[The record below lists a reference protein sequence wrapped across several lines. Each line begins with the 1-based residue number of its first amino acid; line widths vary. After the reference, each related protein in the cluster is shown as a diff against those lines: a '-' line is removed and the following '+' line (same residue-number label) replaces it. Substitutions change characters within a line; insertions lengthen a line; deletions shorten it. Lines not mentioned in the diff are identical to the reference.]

1 MEMHMA
7 TVWEAVAD
15 AVPDATALVHGDT
28 RRTWAEYDRRAAGLA
43 GALTDAGL
51 GPDSKVG
58 LYLYNSNE
66 YLESQH
72 GAFKLRGVPV
82 NVNYRYLDDEL
93 SYLLDN
99 ADAEALFFH
108 TSLADRVDRVRE
120 RLPKLKVLVEVD
132 DDGTHLDGAA
142 RYEDL
147 VAHDPMP
154 RIERR
159 EDDVYMLFT
168 GGTTG
173 MPKGV
178 MYAQGGFT
186 SNFVTLG
193 YAATG
198 FPIPTDAAQ
207 IPEIVRSLHE
217 SGQAPVS
224 IPACPLMHGTG
235 MWLGSMIP
243 LLAGGTVVTL
253 TSRSL
258 DAGELW
264 RAAVDERATMIVIV
278 GDAFAKPM
286 IRALDAAIESGQPYD
301 LSNVRMIISSGVM
314 WTAEVKEALLDRA
327 EHLMLIDAMG
337 STEGGMGNQVT
348 MRGLPV
354 QTAKFTAQPETKL
367 FSEDGRRIEPG
378 SGEMGMV
385 AAGGNVPL
393 GYYKDPEK
401 SANTFKVIDGVRYSF
416 PGDWGYIEADGTLT
430 LLGRGSQCINTGG
443 EKVYPEEV
451 EEAVKLHPAIE
462 DCLVVGVPDEKFGER
477 IVAVAALV
485 QGGAANEGE
494 LIATAKGK
502 LAAYKAPKQ
511 VVIVERVPRAPN
523 GKADYKTA
531 KKLAVDATT

>member
-1 MEMHMA
+1 
-7 TVWEAVAD
+7 
-15 AVPDATALVHGDT
+15 
-28 RRTWAEYDRRAAGLA
+28 
-43 GALTDAGL
+43 
-51 GPDSKVG
+51 
-58 LYLYNSNE
+58 
-66 YLESQH
+66 
-72 GAFKLRGVPV
+72 
-82 NVNYRYLDDEL
+82 
-93 SYLLDN
+93 
-99 ADAEALFFH
+99 
-108 TSLADRVDRVRE
+108 
-120 RLPKLKVLVEVD
+120 
-132 DDGTHLDGAA
+132 
-142 RYEDL
+142 
-147 VAHDPMP
+147 
-154 RIERR
+154 
-159 EDDVYMLFT
+159 
-168 GGTTG
+168 
-173 MPKGV
+173 
-178 MYAQGGFT
+178 
-186 SNFVTLG
+186 
-193 YAATG
+193 
-198 FPIPTDAAQ
+198 
-207 IPEIVRSLHE
+207 
-217 SGQAPVS
+217 
-224 IPACPLMHGTG
+224 
-235 MWLGSMIP
+235 MWLGAIIP

-258 DAGELW
+258 DADELW
-264 RAAVDERATMIVIV
+264 RAAVDEGATMVVIV
-278 GDAFAKPM
+278 GDTFAKPM
-286 IRALDAAIESGQPYD
+286 TRALDAAIDAGHPYD
-301 LSNVRMIISSGVM
+301 LSGLRMVISSGVM

-401 SANTFKVIDGVRYSF
+401 SARTFKVIDGVRYSF

-485 QGGAANEGE
+485 QGGAADEGAV
-494 LIATAKGK
+494 IATAKAK
-502 LAAYKAPKQ
+502 IAAYKAPKQ
-511 VVIVERVPRAPN
+511 VIIVERVPRAPN

-531 KKLAVDATT
+531 KQLAVDATT